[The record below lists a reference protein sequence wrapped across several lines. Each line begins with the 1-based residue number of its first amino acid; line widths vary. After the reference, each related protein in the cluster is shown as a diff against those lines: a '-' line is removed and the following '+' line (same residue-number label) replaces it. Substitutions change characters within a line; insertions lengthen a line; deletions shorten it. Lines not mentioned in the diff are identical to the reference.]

1 MFKED
6 GKSRLQSKTYWA
18 AILLACLGALQTNVG
33 VIPADYQGWTL
44 IFVAGLMAAL
54 REYTSQPLK

>member
-1 MFKED
+1 MFDEE

-44 IFVAGLMAAL
+44 IIVAGLMAAL